1 MLALSPLTP
10 LLAIM
15 PAKMGTMVLAW
26 GSYDHD
32 QPCQQCST
40 QLRYLDLCIRAYSWH
55 RTKEA
60 ACPAST
66 RKKSCC
72 CCWPNLTPCLT
83 QIPLLPSCVT
93 YVCCRIRSSR
103 PEISRA
109 QLHTDHFLV
118 RRTTLVPRKYDICT
132 CQVGCWSY
140 NE

>member
-66 RKKSCC
+66 REEVM
-72 CCWPNLTPCLT
+72 
-83 QIPLLPSCVT
+83 LLLLAKPDALPHSNPIAAEL
-93 YVCCRIRSSR
+93 RHIRLLQNT
-103 PEISRA
+103 I
-109 QLHTDHFLV
+109 
-118 RRTTLVPRKYDICT
+118 K
-132 CQVGCWSY
+132 
-140 NE
+140 